1 MAGAVFRTRAVD
13 GFRTVF
19 AYGLDDRVVV
29 HDIDRIL
36 IVKRNIISLMDYV
49 DNIYHAAFEN
59 IVVLHHPKF
68 QLQSYNNFQSPPN
81 FKFLLELRT
90 PTS

>member
-1 MAGAVFRTRAVD
+1 
-13 GFRTVF
+13 
-19 AYGLDDRVVV
+19 
-29 HDIDRIL
+29 
-36 IVKRNIISLMDYV
+36 MDYV

-68 QLQSYNNFQSPPN
+68 QLQSYNNFQFPPN